1 MQRGDDPPV
10 PLSFL
15 TEKIT
20 TPQIACG
27 IITTTSATH
36 AVIRAN
42 LDRAPLYSGQITSI
56 GPRYCPSIED
66 KVVRFTLR
74 ENHQVFLEPAGL
86 DDHTVYPNGVSTSLP
101 ADTQEAMIRSIPGL
115 EQVSILRPGC
125 ATEYDFVDPRNL
137 RPGLE
142 TRAVGG
148 LFLAGQINGTT
159 GYEEAAALGPVAGL
173 NAARQAA
180 GVAPVTLDRAEAYIG
195 VMIDD
200 LVNLGIT
207 EPSRMFTSRSECRLR
222 LRADNADLRLTD
234 KGLGMRWDG
243 TGGGL
248 CRKETGLGSGARA
261 FCRAVGDAESGRGLW
276 LVVEPG
282 RGAPHRL

>member
-1 MQRGDDPPV
+1 M
-10 PLSFL
+10 
-15 TEKIT
+15 
-20 TPQIACG
+20 
-27 IITTTSATH
+27 TSATH
-36 AVIRAN
+36 AVIRAD
-42 LDRAPLYSGQITSI
+42 LDCAPLYSGQITSI
-56 GPRYCPSIED
+56 GPRYCPSIKD
-66 KVVRFTLR
+66 KVVRFAHH
-74 ENHQVFLEPAGL
+74 ENHQVFLEPEGL
-86 DDHTVYPNGVSTSLP
+86 DDHTVYPNGISTSLP
-101 ADTQEAMIRSIPGL
+101 ADVQEAMIRSIPGL

-125 ATEYDFVDPRNL
+125 AIEYDFVDPRNL

-142 TRAVGG
+142 TRAIGG
-148 LFLAGQINGTT
+148 LYLAGQINGTT
-159 GYEEAAALGPVAGL
+159 GHEEAAALGLIAGL
-173 NAARQAA
+173 NAVRQAA
-180 GVAPVTLDRAEAYIG
+180 GAAPVTVDRAEAYIE

-207 EPSRMFTSRSECRLR
+207 EPYRMFTSRSEYRLS

-234 KGLGMRWDG
+234 KGLGMRCDG

-261 FCRAVGDAESGRGLW
+261 VYRAVGDAESGRGLW